1 MNFECHRCCDHQF
14 LCIALT
20 ASCYFNLYLDE
31 RAQFVEQSC
40 NAFLLKRYSIWNV
53 AMENI
58 WCSFIYLSSFISIAT
73 RPGPHFQIGSGR
85 QIFTKL
91 LCRLGASR

>member
-31 RAQFVEQSC
+31 SAQFVEQSC
-40 NAFLLKRYSIWNV
+40 NAFLLKRYSVWNV
-53 AMENI
+53 VMENI

-73 RPGPHFQIGSGR
+73 GPAPPFQVGSGR

-91 LCRLGASR
+91 LCRFGASG